1 MKEDSIGSLN
11 ELEDNL
17 SNPTSGV
24 VETLGRLDSDV
35 LILGAGGKMGPS
47 LSRMVRRGMDQAGVN
62 RRVIGVSRFSSD
74 KIRQQLENWGIETI
88 VCDLLNQNEVASLP
102 ESSHVIYMAGFKFGS
117 SANPAMTWAM
127 NCYTPAL
134 VSARFRNSTLV
145 AFSSGNVYGL
155 VNTTTNGSVETDAP
169 SPVGEYAI
177 TILGRERIFEYF
189 SHRFQIPMAL
199 LRLNYATELRYGVL
213 VDLAR
218 QIHQEKVIDLSMGY
232 VNVIW
237 QADANAIAIQMLEH
251 VSTPPEVIN
260 IAGSRI
266 LNVRDTCEQLA
277 GYMGKPVRFSGCE
290 ATDALLSNAGKC
302 ISCFGN
308 PQHESDEMIRW
319 TADWVLN
326 EGEHSGKP
334 THFSNREGNF

>member
-1 MKEDSIGSLN
+1 MKQNSIGSLN

-74 KIRQQLENWGIETI
+74 KTRQQLENWGIETI

-102 ESSHVIYMAGFKFGS
+102 EISHVIYMAGFKFGS

-127 NCYTPAL
+127 NCHTPAL

-145 AFSSGNVYGL
+145 AFSSGNIYGL
-155 VNTTTNGSVETDAP
+155 VNTTTDGSVETDAP

-189 SHRFQIPMAL
+189 SHRFKISMAL

-218 QIHQEKVIDLSMGY
+218 QIHQGKMIDLSMGY

-277 GYMGKPVRFSGCE
+277 ECMGKPVRFSGCE

-308 PQHESDEMIRW
+308 PQHESDVMIRW

-326 EGEHSGKP
+326 DGEHSGKP
-334 THFSNREGNF
+334 THFSNREGSF